1 MDKKQEKTER
11 YWMGIGRRKSAVA
24 SVRITPGSEGKY
36 VVNSKEIG
44 SYFSVNEHRQQ
55 AIAPLSILE
64 EKKSLDVS
72 VVVKGGGSR
81 GQAEAVRHG
90 LSRALVKFNPDFR
103 ARLKQMNFL
112 TRDPRKVERKKPGL
126 KKARRA
132 PQFSKR

>member
-11 YWMGIGRRKSAVA
+11 YWMGIGRRKRAVA
-24 SVRITPGSEGKY
+24 SVMIKPGNAKKY
-36 VVNSKEIG
+36 LVNSRELEN
-44 SYFSVNEHRQQ
+44 YFSLVEYREQ
-55 AIAPLSILE
+55 AMAPLSILE
-64 EKKSLDVS
+64 QKDIEVS
-72 VVVKGGGSR
+72 VVVRGGGIR

-90 LSRALVKFNPDFR
+90 LSRALVKYNPDFR
-103 ARLKQMNFL
+103 QKLKQMNFL